1 MKLFLLLLLSTSLWS
16 TQIDA
21 TLFEG
26 DLKER
31 YQKLQQSFSDRNIST
46 PDAKEQLQ
54 YHQSLVSKIKKMIS
68 SEVKIETP
76 TLEKLQKEKITQEVY
91 QDYFDSLI
99 NFKTKQRE
107 AKEKYDTLQ
116 EKIGF
121 LKNRIEKIEASE
133 KDLLLSLQLQFA
145 IYKLRQHKAKET
157 QKQSEI
163 AYNTLYTPL
172 PNALEKVSFKIEKT
186 QQEKTDKEIK
196 VLDKKI
202 VALQVKKERQL
213 ITAEQVDPAIEKQ
226 LESYQKEIEKLYL
239 KQIGFKVTKLLELI
253 QAKSSEELFN
263 ELHNLEALFS
273 NIKGGEE
280 LHDEYGDVLQSF
292 IKTKLGTMTVL
303 FSSMKQNTQ
312 QIVYD
317 FFEWFSNPLFV
328 YNEQPVSMID
338 IFKILLILIVGFFIG
353 WLYKKRVLS
362 LREKQVKMS
371 LMSIRLL
378 ANIGYYIIIFITFI
392 IALGSIGLDLTSLS
406 LIAGALSIGIG
417 FGLQTVVS
425 NFVAGIIL
433 MFERSI
439 RIGDLLEIDGT
450 FKGEVTDI
458 RIRSTTIKTFDNI
471 EVIVPNATFIQQNVI
486 NWTLEDKIRRL
497 HIPFS
502 VAYGTD
508 VDMLI
513 ETLLGALEKSSLNYL
528 RNHTEKK
535 PKVWMTA
542 MGGSSLDME
551 LLVWIKSGIKDMPL
565 PTDFL
570 ILIYK
575 TLNEHKIEIPFP
587 QMDVHLKKD

>member
-1 MKLFLLLLLSTSLWS
+1 
-16 TQIDA
+16 
-21 TLFEG
+21 
-26 DLKER
+26 
-31 YQKLQQSFSDRNIST
+31 
-46 PDAKEQLQ
+46 
-54 YHQSLVSKIKKMIS
+54 
-68 SEVKIETP
+68 
-76 TLEKLQKEKITQEVY
+76 
-91 QDYFDSLI
+91 
-99 NFKTKQRE
+99 
-107 AKEKYDTLQ
+107 
-116 EKIGF
+116 
-121 LKNRIEKIEASE
+121 
-133 KDLLLSLQLQFA
+133 LSLQLQFA
-145 IYKLRQHKAKET
+145 IYKLRQRKAKET

-172 PNALEKVSFKIEKT
+172 LNALEKVSFKIEKT
-186 QQEKTDKEIK
+186 QQEKTDKEIE

-263 ELHNLEALFS
+263 ELHNFEVLFS

-280 LHDEYGDVLQSF
+280 LHDEYGHVLQNF

-338 IFKILLILIVGFFIG
+338 ILKVILILFVGFFIG

-371 LMSIRLL
+371 LMSIKLL
-378 ANIGYYIIIFITFI
+378 ANVGYYIIILITFI

-486 NWTLEDKIRRL
+486 NWTLEDRIRRL
-497 HIPFS
+497 HVPFS
-502 VAYGTD
+502 VAYGTNID
-508 VDMLI
+508 FVI
-513 ETLLGALEKSSLNYL
+513 ETILKALEESPLNHL
-528 RNHTEKK
+528 RNIKNKEA
-535 PKVWMTA
+535 KVWMTA

-551 LLVWIKSGIKDMPL
+551 LLVWIKSGVKNMPL
-565 PTDFL
+565 QTDFL

-575 TLNEHKIEIPFP
+575 TLNQHKIEIPFP
-587 QMDVHLKKD
+587 QMDVHLKKG